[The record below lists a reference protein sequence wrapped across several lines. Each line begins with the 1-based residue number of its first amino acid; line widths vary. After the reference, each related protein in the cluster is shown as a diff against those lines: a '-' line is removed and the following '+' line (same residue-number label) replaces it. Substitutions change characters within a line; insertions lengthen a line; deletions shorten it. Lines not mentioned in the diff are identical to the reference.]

1 MTPLAEPGT
10 LLGLCVALGI
20 GLGVGAERER
30 RKGRGAGRAAAG
42 IRTFTVA
49 ALLGAVAQLLGGV
62 VLAVAVAGVGALAVL
77 AYRRSSAVDPGL
89 TTEVAL
95 LLTCVLGALAM
106 PLPALAAAVAV
117 VLAGLLAARERLH
130 RFVRR
135 VLTEQELHDAILL
148 LAAALIALPL
158 APDRYLGPLQAVN
171 PHAVARLVVL
181 VMMVGALAHAAVRVF
196 GAHRGLP
203 LAGLAGG
210 FVSSSATIYAMGQRA
225 RAHPQQAGAAVAAA
239 LMSSVSTVVLLALM
253 VLAVQPALLVR
264 LTLPLAGAA
273 AVAIAVAMLALRGLP
288 AASRAAP
295 PPLGGRAFSL
305 RAALGFGIAIALV
318 LWVAAAMHAWLG
330 APGTVLT
337 AVLTGLADAHAAAAS
352 VAALVSAGKL
362 PAADAVPPIL
372 AGLTSNALV
381 KAVLAWR
388 GGGAV
393 FARQVVPGQ
402 LLMLA
407 ALWGGAALQPRIG

>member
-1 MTPLAEPGT
+1 VTPLAEPGT
-10 LLGLCVALGI
+10 LLGLSVALGI

-49 ALLGAVAQLLGGV
+49 ALLGAVAQLLGGA

-77 AYRRSSAVDPGL
+77 AYRRSAAADPGL

-95 LLTCVLGALAM
+95 LLTSVLGALAM
-106 PLPALAAAVAV
+106 PQPALAAAVAV

-135 VLTEQELHDAILL
+135 VLAEQELHDAILL

-181 VMMVGALAHAAVRVF
+181 VLIVGALAHVAVRAF
-196 GAHRGLP
+196 GEQRGLP

-225 RAHPQQAGAAVAAA
+225 RLHPQQARAAVAAA

-253 VLAVQPALLVR
+253 VLAVQPTLLAR
-264 LTLPLAGAA
+264 LALPLGGAA
-273 AVAIAVAMLALRGLP
+273 AAAIAVAAVAMCRLP
-288 AASRAAP
+288 AASRATP

-305 RAALGFGIAIALV
+305 KGALGFGLAIAVV
-318 LWVAAAMHAWLG
+318 LWLAAAMHAWLG
-330 APGTVLT
+330 TPGTVLT

-362 PAADAVPPIL
+362 PAAGSVVPIL
-372 AGLTSNALV
+372 GGLTSNALV
-381 KAVLAWR
+381 KVALAWR
-388 GGGAV
+388 GGGAA

-402 LLMLA
+402 VLMLT
-407 ALWGGAALQPRIG
+407 ALWGGAALQARWG